1 MGASVVNNILALAD
15 TLGVKEGS
23 NVDADRKTAIPFG

>member
-1 MGASVVNNILALAD
+1 MGASVATNILALAD

-23 NVDADRKTAIPFG
+23 HVDADRKTAIPSG